1 MNKTDIIETKTG
13 KVQGYISNNLQI
25 FKGIPYADSP
35 IGSLRFSP
43 PAERDPWT
51 NIHDASKYGP
61 YVYQGYTPLE
71 ALFGKPG
78 WESETDCLTLNI
90 WTPNTD
96 DLKRPVMVWIHGG
109 AFIMGGGANPIYNG
123 SELAKRGNI
132 VIVTINYRLGA
143 LGFLNTAGVTANIGM
158 LDQIAALKWVRENI
172 EAFGG
177 DPNNITIFGE
187 SAGGISV
194 ITLMAMPAAKGL
206 FQRVIAQSAPIL
218 MSKPA
223 KSSSKN
229 LFQKLGL
236 EEGDIDALRKIP
248 PEKLID
254 AQNKVLAKA
263 EKEGTSE
270 LMDFRPSIDGN
281 ILSEHPLDALKNG
294 TGKNIDLLIGCNKNE
309 YKIWTGLDP
318 RFKKVKEETFP
329 GLVSALL
336 SRMDIDESKSLE
348 ILNVYQD
355 TMKDI
360 ASTHP
365 IEIFDAIGTDFL
377 FRIAEI
383 RFAEAQ
389 KNHNSNVFNYL
400 FTWPS
405 PAFKG
410 RLGSCHA
417 MELPFVFGTLDTP
430 KADLFF
436 GKGPEAFILSEKMM
450 DSWIAFAHTGNPNH
464 ENIPEWPIYNRENRK
479 TMVCGKEFKVVE
491 RYLDKERAA
500 WDNILQF

>member
-1 MNKTDIIETKTG
+1 MNKTDIIETKSG
-13 KVQGYISNNLQI
+13 KVQGYKRDGIQI
-25 FKGIPYADSP
+25 FKGIPYASSP
-35 IGSLRFSP
+35 VGSLRFST
-43 PAERDPWT
+43 PAEREPWT
-51 NIHDASKYGP
+51 NIHDATKYGP

-96 DLKRPVMVWIHGG
+96 NGNLPVMVWIHGG
-109 AFIMGGGANPIYNG
+109 AFIMGGGANPIYEG
-123 SELAKRGNI
+123 SALAKHGN
-132 VIVTINYRLGA
+132 VVLVTINYRLGA
-143 LGFLNTAGVTANIGM
+143 LGFLNTSGVTANIGL
-158 LDQIAALKWVRENI
+158 LDQIAALKWVRNNI
-172 EAFGG
+172 EVFGG

-206 FQRVIAQSAPIL
+206 FHRVIAQSAPIL
-218 MSKPA
+218 MPKPA
-223 KSSSKN
+223 KQSTTN
-229 LFQKLGL
+229 LFQRLGIK
-236 EEGDIDALRKIP
+236 EGDIDALRKVP
-248 PEKLID
+248 PEKIID

-263 EKEGTSE
+263 EKEGNSE

-281 ILSEHPLDALKNG
+281 TLPNHPLDALRNG
-294 TGKNIDLLIGCNKNE
+294 SGKNIDLLIGCNKDE
-309 YKIWTGLDP
+309 YKLFTGLNP
-318 RFKKVKEETFP
+318 MFKKIKEETFP
-329 GLVSALL
+329 RLVSALL
-336 SRMDIDESKSLE
+336 SRMDIDENKSLE
-348 ILNVYQD
+348 ILNIYQD
-355 TMKDI
+355 SMKNM
-360 ASTHP
+360 ASTNP

-383 RFAEAQ
+383 RFAESHQ
-389 KNHNSNVFNYL
+389 IHNSNVFNYL

-410 RLGSCHA
+410 KLGSCHA
-417 MELPFVFGTLDTP
+417 MELPFVLGTLETP

-436 GKGPEAFILSEKMM
+436 GKGPDAELLSERMM

-464 ENIPEWPIYNRENRK
+464 DGIPEWPVYDREKRM
-479 TMVCGKEFKVVE
+479 TMVCGKEFKVIE

-500 WDNILQF
+500 WDNVL

>member
-1 MNKTDIIETKTG
+1 MNKTDIIETKSG
-13 KVQGYISNNLQI
+13 KVQGYKRDGIQI
-25 FKGIPYADSP
+25 FKGIPYAASP
-35 IGSLRFSP
+35 VGSLRFSP
-43 PAERDPWT
+43 PAEGEPWT
-51 NIHDASKYGP
+51 NIHDATKYGP

-78 WESETDCLTLNI
+78 WESETDSLTLNI

-96 DLKRPVMVWIHGG
+96 NSIRPVMVWIHGG
-109 AFIMGGGANPIYNG
+109 AFIMGGGANPVYEG
-123 SELAKRGNI
+123 SALAKRGN
-132 VIVTINYRLGA
+132 VVVVTINYRLGV
-143 LGFLNTAGVTANIGM
+143 LGFLNTTGVTANIGM
-158 LDQIAALKWVRENI
+158 LDQIAALKWVHENI

-194 ITLMAMPAAKGL
+194 ITLMAMPAARGL

-218 MSKPA
+218 MPKPA

-229 LFQKLGL
+229 LFQKLGI
-236 EEGDIDALRKIP
+236 EEGDVDALRKVP
-248 PEKLID
+248 PEKIID

-281 ILSEHPLDALKNG
+281 NLPEHPLDALKNG
-294 TGKNIDLLIGCNKNE
+294 TGKNIDLLIGCNKDE

-318 RFKKVKEETFP
+318 RFKKIKEESFP

-336 SRMDIDESKSLE
+336 SRMDIEESKSLE
-348 ILNVYQD
+348 ILNIYQD
-355 TMKDI
+355 TMKDMT
-360 ASTHP
+360 STNP

-383 RFAEAQ
+383 RFAEAHQ
-389 KNHNSNVFNYL
+389 IHNSSVFNYL

-410 RLGSCHA
+410 RLGTCHA

-436 GKGPEAFILSEKMM
+436 GKGPEAIILSEKMM

-464 ENIPEWPIYNRENRK
+464 ENIPEWPRYNLENRK

-491 RYLDKERAA
+491 RYLDKERKA
-500 WDNILQF
+500 WDGLLEA

>member
-1 MNKTDIIETKTG
+1 MNKTDIIETKSG
-13 KVQGYISNNLQI
+13 KVQGYIRDGIQI
-25 FKGIPYADSP
+25 FKGIPYAASP
-35 IGSLRFSP
+35 VGSLRFSP
-43 PAERDPWT
+43 PAEREPWSNT
-51 NIHDASKYGP
+51 YDATKYGP

-78 WESETDCLTLNI
+78 WESEKDCLTLNI

-96 DLKRPVMVWIHGG
+96 NGKRPVMVWIHGG
-109 AFIMGGGANPIYNG
+109 AFIMGGGANPIYDG
-123 SELAKRGNI
+123 LALAKRGN
-132 VIVTINYRLGA
+132 VVTVTVNYRLGS
-143 LGFLNTAGVTANIGM
+143 LGFLNTTGVTANIGM
-158 LDQIAALKWVRENI
+158 LDQIAALKWIRENI
-172 EAFGG
+172 ETFGG

-206 FQRVIAQSAPIL
+206 FHRVIAQSAPIL
-218 MSKPA
+218 MPKPA

-229 LFQKLGL
+229 LFQKLGI
-236 EEGDIDALRKIP
+236 EEGDIDALRKVP
-248 PEKLID
+248 PEKIID

-263 EKEGTSE
+263 EKENASE

-281 ILSEHPLDALKNG
+281 TLPKHPLDALRNG
-294 TGKNIDLLIGCNKNE
+294 SGKNIDLLIGCNKDE
-309 YKIWTGLDP
+309 YKLFTGLNP
-318 RFKKVKEETFP
+318 RFKKIKEETFP
-329 GLVSALL
+329 RLVSALL

-355 TMKDI
+355 TMKDM
-360 ASTHP
+360 ASTNP

-383 RFAEAQ
+383 RFAEAHQ
-389 KNHNSNVFNYL
+389 IHNSNVFNYL

-417 MELPFVFGTLDTP
+417 MELPFVFGTLDIP

-436 GKGPEAFILSEKMM
+436 GKGPEAINLSEKMM

-464 ENIPEWPIYNRENRK
+464 ESIPEWPIYNRENRK

-500 WDNILQF
+500 WDNIL